1 MISHVYEIIGVDYDI
16 RCNFV
21 YFLSP
26 AHAHSNAGPGP
37 LKSGPEPS
45 VPPAHADACNYFLH
59 YLLLQSVH
67 NTSVLVTF
75 DHQTQVVSRTDFPNT
90 DRSIRILGSTSA
102 ALLAARPREISIL
115 SHHHSKKYQ
124 NLEHEVG
131 KTTLQVVCYLALFQ
145 PTEPLVLQTVFASSI
160 LHLQCCVIEQLP
172 L

>member
-1 MISHVYEIIGVDYDI
+1 MILHMISHVYEIIGVDYDI

-37 LKSGPEPS
+37 LKSSPEPS

-90 DRSIRILGSTSA
+90 DRSIRIFDSTSA
-102 ALLAARPREISIL
+102 ALLGKFLPLDGEESVSCHIITARNMRISRKY
-115 SHHHSKKYQ
+115 SKKYL
-124 NLEHEVG
+124 NIHVRSSSV
-131 KTTLQVVCYLALFQ
+131 TLVALAFS
-145 PTEPLVLQTVFASSI
+145 AN
-160 LHLQCCVIEQLP
+160 
-172 L
+172 